1 MAKWVC
7 SVCGY
12 VHEGDEAPEVCPVCK
27 APASKFTKQDENLT
41 WAAEHVVG
49 VAQGVSEDILE
60 DLRANFQGE
69 CSEVGMY
76 LAMARVAHREGYPE
90 ANLEKLMKMC
100 LIHDLGEAFTGDI
113 PTFEKSEK
121 DEEKEASLLNEW
133 MMQLPEPFVSEMQ
146 ELYREM
152 EERKTLEARIYK
164 ALDNLEALIQ
174 HNESDIST
182 WIPLEY
188 DLQMT
193 YGNDKVQFSEY
204 LTRLRDEVRNDS
216 KKKIAESIKKS
227 D

>member
-1 MAKWVC
+1 MEPEKLIETLAVAERLKDATRHC
-7 SVCGY
+7 YTSRGRSESV
-12 VHEGDEAPEVCPVCK
+12 
-27 APASKFTKQDENLT
+27 
-41 WAAEHVVG
+41 AEHSWRITLM
-49 VAQGVSEDILE
+49 AYLVSDE
-60 DLRANFQGE
+60 F
-69 CSEVGMY
+69 
-76 LAMARVAHREGYPE
+76 PE
-90 ANLEKLMKMC
+90 ADLEKLMKMC

-113 PTFEKSEK
+113 STFEKSEK

-133 MMQLPEPFVSEMQ
+133 VMQLPEPFVSEMQ

>member
-1 MAKWVC
+1 
-7 SVCGY
+7 
-12 VHEGDEAPEVCPVCK
+12 
-27 APASKFTKQDENLT
+27 
-41 WAAEHVVG
+41 
-49 VAQGVSEDILE
+49 
-60 DLRANFQGE
+60 
-69 CSEVGMY
+69 
-76 LAMARVAHREGYPE
+76 
-90 ANLEKLMKMC
+90 MKMC

-133 MMQLPEPFVSEMQ
+133 VMQLPEPFVSEMQ

-193 YGNDKVQFSEY
+193 YGNEQVKFSEY
-204 LTRLRDEVRNDS
+204 LTELRAKVREDS
-216 KKKIAESIKKS
+216 VQKIQKKGC
-227 D
+227 

>member
-1 MAKWVC
+1 MAYLV
-7 SVCGY
+7 S
-12 VHEGDEAPEVCPVCK
+12 DE
-27 APASKFTKQDENLT
+27 F
-41 WAAEHVVG
+41 
-49 VAQGVSEDILE
+49 
-60 DLRANFQGE
+60 
-69 CSEVGMY
+69 
-76 LAMARVAHREGYPE
+76 PE

-193 YGNDKVQFSEY
+193 YGNEQVKFSEY
-204 LTRLRDEVRNDS
+204 LMELRAKVREDSMQKIRKKRLQ
-216 KKKIAESIKKS
+216 KIL
-227 D
+227 